1 MRRGQPN
8 PTLHTSTCLL
18 IKSNVQQ
25 SETTQAAA
33 TQYKYRNIS
42 MSFQSWQFS
51 ALHRWNFE
59 RAHACHASSRYTHAW
74 VAWVL
79 LAITGEGRRCSGIL
93 GIYMEQILEIQKLTV
108 SAKLPLQQS
117 CKKIKQFFRCY
128 ICTMD
133 ICAIWRY
140 DIDIICKYDIYNK
153 CCLCVRLNCYHTGCF
168 FTGTPLKS

>member
-1 MRRGQPN
+1 MRRGQHN
-8 PTLHTSTCLL
+8 PTMHPSTCLL

-42 MSFQSWQFS
+42 MSFQSWQFA

-117 CKKIKQFFRCY
+117 CQKIKQFFRCY

-140 DIDIICKYDIYNK
+140 DIDIICRYDIYNK
-153 CCLCVRLNCYHTGCF
+153 CCLCVCLNCYHTGCF

>member
-1 MRRGQPN
+1 MWWWCALTWIAFWRRAMRRGQPN
-8 PTLHTSTCLL
+8 PTLHPSTCLL

-33 TQYKYRNIS
+33 TQYKYCNIS

-117 CKKIKQFFRCY
+117 CKKKSNFSDVTYVQCTFVQFEDM
-128 ICTMD
+128 IL
-133 ICAIWRY
+133 I
-140 DIDIICKYDIYNK
+140 
-153 CCLCVRLNCYHTGCF
+153 
-168 FTGTPLKS
+168 